1 MRTARHLLATAVI
14 AALALAV
21 AGCGVDAG
29 DAATGT
35 GSGTATTAPP
45 SDLTPQQQQMVDTI
59 SKTYQDLGFTE
70 EEADCLAEGMA
81 GTMGDPTSPA
91 EVGDIMDVIN
101 QCDIP
106 ISRFMEIQDDMGGGS
121 PDDAMKESMKAGFE
135 NIGMTEEQADC
146 VAGAFL
152 DTYGADIASMQD
164 PQKLQPLLEDCDVD
178 PTDLR
183 FGN

>member
-1 MRTARHLLATAVI
+1 MRPARRLLATITFAT
-14 AALALAV
+14 LALAA
-21 AGCGVDAG
+21 AGCGVDPG
-29 DAATGT
+29 DAATDT
-35 GSGTATTAPP
+35 GSGTATTSP
-45 SDLTPQQQQMVDTI
+45 STDLTPQQQQMVDTI

-81 GTMGDPTSPA
+81 GAMGDPTAPA

-106 ISRFMEIQDDMGGGS
+106 MSRFSEIQGNMGGS
-121 PDDAMKESMKAGFE
+121 TDDAMKESMKAGFE

-146 VAGAFL
+146 VAGEFL

-164 PQKLQPLLEDCDVD
+164 PEKLQPLLEDCDVD